1 MKFNIFSFHYFIV
14 FVKLSW
20 MNERP
25 LSLNNHSKW
34 LMQKNVKMSVHFL
47 STYQANT
54 FHTMNLHYKV
64 YFFQGLNQQARLFNK
79 QVNFVFSIKI
89 RYSISVLL
97 NITLLEVEQC
107 LKLIM
112 KCSCLWVFCTW
123 HNCIFCSRKKL
134 HLLYEAIR
142 YMFARSFFQRE
153 ALALPTNPCL
163 APGM

>member
-112 KCSCLWVFCTW
+112 NGSCLWVFCTW
-123 HNCIFCSRKKL
+123 HNCIFCSRKNCTCFMR
-134 HLLYEAIR
+134 LLGTCLQGGLSTGS
-142 YMFARSFFQRE
+142 ART
-153 ALALPTNPCL
+153 TN
-163 APGM
+163 